1 MSGYA
6 SRRVLPTMMQ
16 RACWRNRCPDL
27 KNSLLSAAL
36 STRPRLAENAD
47 AGAAMARPSI
57 PRPPALHQLHLGR
70 TGSIGPE
77 RCQYDLLNPRRGIM
91 MRLMQSMVPTQEPP
105 RSSFSCPRWA
115 WRRPSGPTAPR
126 SGNMFFS
133 HHPTRRMKFNPV
145 AAGFFTSQPSSVIP
159 AHLSFCRGT
168 VAQGSDSQ
176 RPYSRFAPLRQT
188 QYHREAHTVS
198 SGGQQTVSGGGTANA
213 TGSGYMVSRRGSGTH
228 GRVPFLDAA
237 PALLKLATAA
247 PSIASPHRLR
257 SAVVERKNPRPS

>member
-91 MRLMQSMVPTQEPP
+91 MRLMQSMVPTQEHCGPV
-105 RSSFSCPRWA
+105 SVVHVELGADHQDRW
-115 WRRPSGPTAPR
+115 RHGVENVFQPSPH
-126 SGNMFFS
+126 SKN
-133 HHPTRRMKFNPV
+133 KFNPGRSQFYV
-145 AAGFFTSQPSSVIP
+145 AINESIYILV
-159 AHLSFCRGT
+159 
-168 VAQGSDSQ
+168 
-176 RPYSRFAPLRQT
+176 
-188 QYHREAHTVS
+188 
-198 SGGQQTVSGGGTANA
+198 
-213 TGSGYMVSRRGSGTH
+213 
-228 GRVPFLDAA
+228 
-237 PALLKLATAA
+237 LA
-247 PSIASPHRLR
+247 
-257 SAVVERKNPRPS
+257 